1 MRRDFETLQRKDC
14 ESITSYCARTIGIA
28 NKMIIHGEKMENLA
42 IVKTILHYLASKFD
56 YIVCLIEE
64 FKDTDALLLDELFI
78 GS

>member
-1 MRRDFETLQRKDC
+1 
-14 ESITSYCARTIGIA
+14 
-28 NKMIIHGEKMENLA
+28 MIIHGEKMENLA

-64 FKDTDALLLDELFI
+64 FKDRDALLLDELFI